1 MFLVA
6 TGEAASPMPG
16 SPAKDHSASAPAVP
30 ASPDIMGSLQRS
42 IACGARRVF
51 QSMLPDGNCYSCG
64 KLCAACDLSRQRC
77 VVNSKVQDGSGVTV
91 CRGCEAVNR
100 EYRSV
105 RLQGE
110 RRDTARYKDCPY
122 AKHNS
127 HGDGQMQRLRAHAAA
142 LAHRCLTTH
151 AFIVVMLCCH
161 ALQCLSVYRIR
172 TATAASSCASSPC
185 S

>member
-1 MFLVA
+1 
-6 TGEAASPMPG
+6 MPG